1 MPKRV
6 DFDKAM
12 LSRTLAAQ
20 YQVISRRQALECGLP
35 RSTVTTWCKESEQK
49 NKWQKL
55 LPGVYL
61 AVTGTPT
68 PEQRLVAATLYAGA
82 RSVITG
88 NAALRLHRLRT
99 RGPDVVDV
107 LIPWTAKRQ
116 TVGFVRIH
124 RTRRMPRVYRTG
136 AVLFAAP
143 ARAVA
148 DTARLLT
155 SLDDVRAVVADAVQ
169 RRRCSIAEIGLEL
182 QNGGS
187 RDSARLRKALAE
199 VRAGTRSVAEIH
211 FHERIARSGLPKPQ
225 FNVFLKTSDGAD
237 IGEVDAWWG
246 DAGVSVEIDSQE
258 YHFYRAD
265 WLRTDAKR
273 SRLLKHGIFPH
284 NIAPARV
291 DNDWDNVCQEIRS
304 SLNEGRKRPRLPIV
318 AFDPVG

>member
-1 MPKRV
+1 
-6 DFDKAM
+6 M

-20 YQVISRRQALECGLP
+20 YQVISRQQALKCGVP
-35 RSTVTTWCKESEQK
+35 RSTVTTWCRSNK
-49 NKWQKL
+49 KWQKL

-61 AVTGTPT
+61 AVTGTPASD
-68 PEQRLVAATLYAGA
+68 QRMVAAMLYAGKS
-82 RSVITG
+82 SVITG
-88 NAALRLHRLRT
+88 SAALRLHRLRP
-99 RGPDVVDV
+99 RGPDIVDV
-107 LIPWTAKRQ
+107 LIPWTARRQ
-116 TVGFVRIH
+116 NVGFVRIH
-124 RTRRMPRVYRTG
+124 RTRRMPRMYRTG
-136 AVLFAAP
+136 VVLFAAP

-148 DTARLLT
+148 DASRLLT
-155 SLDDVRAVVADAVQ
+155 SLDDVRAMVADAVQ
-169 RRRCSIAEIGLEL
+169 RRCCSIAEIGLEL
-182 QNGGS
+182 RDGGS
-187 RDSARLRKALAE
+187 RGTAQLRQALAE

-211 FHERIARSGLPKPQ
+211 FRERIARSGLPQPR

-273 SRLLKHGIFPH
+273 GRLLKHGIFPH

-291 DNDWDNVCQEIRS
+291 QNDWDNVCQEIQS
-304 SLNEGRKRPRLPIV
+304 SLDQGRNRPRLPIV

>member
-1 MPKRV
+1 MPKRAV
-6 DFDKAM
+6 FDQGM

-20 YQVISRRQALECGLP
+20 YQVISRQQALTCGLP
-35 RSTVTTWCKESEQK
+35 RSTVTTWCKAGK
-49 NKWQKL
+49 KWQKL
-55 LPGVYL
+55 LPGVYV

-68 PEQRLVAATLYAGA
+68 SEQRLVAAMLYAGKG
-82 RSVITG
+82 SVLTG
-88 NAALRLHRLRT
+88 SAALRLHRLRA
-99 RGPDVVDV
+99 RGPDIVDV
-107 LIPWTAKRQ
+107 LIPAATKRQ
-116 TVGFVRIH
+116 NVDFVRIH

-148 DTARLLT
+148 DASRLLT

-169 RRRCSIAEIGLEL
+169 RRSCSIAEIGLEL
-182 QNGGS
+182 EEGDS
-187 RDSARLRKALAE
+187 RDTAWLRKALAD
-199 VRAGTRSVAEIH
+199 VRAGTRSVAEAH
-211 FHERIARSGLPKPQ
+211 FRERITRSGLPQPR
-225 FNVFLKTSDGAD
+225 FNVFLRTSDGVD

-291 DNDWDNVCQEIRS
+291 QNDWDNVCQEIRA
-304 SLNEGRKRPRLPIV
+304 SLEQGRKRPRLPIV
-318 AFDPVG
+318 AFDPAG

>member
-1 MPKRV
+1 
-6 DFDKAM
+6 M

-20 YQVISRRQALECGLP
+20 YQVISRQQALKCGLP
-35 RSTVTTWCKESEQK
+35 RSTVTTWCKPNQR
-49 NKWQKL
+49 WQKL

-61 AVTGTPT
+61 AVTGTLT
-68 PEQRLVAATLYAGA
+68 PEQRLVAAMLYAG
-82 RSVITG
+82 RHGVITG
-88 NAALRLHRLRT
+88 NAALRLHRLRG
-99 RGPDVVDV
+99 RGPDIVDV

-116 TVGFVRIH
+116 NVGFVRVH
-124 RTRRMPRVYRTG
+124 RTRRMPRVYRSG
-136 AVLFAAP
+136 VILFAAP

-148 DTARLLT
+148 DAARLLA

-169 RRRCSIAEIGLEL
+169 RRSCSIAEIGLEL
-182 QNGGS
+182 EEGGS
-187 RDSARLRKALAE
+187 RDTSRLRRALAE

-211 FHERIARSGLPKPQ
+211 FRERIGKSGLPAPR
-225 FNVFLKTSDGAD
+225 FNVFLKTSDGVD

-258 YHFYRAD
+258 YHFYRSD

-273 SRLLKHGIFPH
+273 GRLLAQGIFPH

-291 DNDWDNVCQEIRS
+291 QNDWDNLVQEIRS
-304 SLNEGRKRPRLPIV
+304 SLDQGRKRPRLPIV

>member
-1 MPKRV
+1 
-6 DFDKAM
+6 M

-20 YQVISRRQALECGLP
+20 YQVISRQQALKCGLR
-35 RSTVTTWCKESEQK
+35 RSTVTTWCKPNQR
-49 NKWQKL
+49 WQKL

-68 PEQRLVAATLYAGA
+68 PEQRLVAAILYAGKGC
-82 RSVITG
+82 VITG
-88 NAALRLHRLRT
+88 NAALRLHRLRV
-99 RGPDVVDV
+99 RDPGIIDV

-116 TVGFVRIH
+116 NVGFVRVH
-124 RTRRMPRVYRTG
+124 RTRRMPRMYRSG
-136 AVLFAAP
+136 VVLFAAP

-148 DTARLLT
+148 DASRLLT

-169 RRRCSIAEIGLEL
+169 RRSCSIAEIGLEL
-182 QNGGS
+182 EEGDS
-187 RDSARLRKALAE
+187 RDTSQLRKALAE
-199 VRAGTRSVAEIH
+199 VRTGTRSVAEIH
-211 FHERIARSGLPKPQ
+211 FRERIGKSGLPPPR
-225 FNVFLKTSDGAD
+225 FNVFLKTSDGVD

-258 YHFYRAD
+258 YHFYRSD

-273 SRLLKHGIFPH
+273 SRLLAHGIFPH

-291 DNDWDNVCQEIRS
+291 QNDWDNVFQEIRS
-304 SLNEGRKRPRLPIV
+304 SLHQGRKRPRLPIV